1 MNTRL
6 LGAKGEYFA
15 SRYLRD
21 KGYDILSGNFVGGT
35 GEIDIVA
42 TDNNFICFVEVKT
55 RTRGTMFAPA
65 EAVDHR
71 KQENIRSA
79 AAVYMKDFPAGVR
92 MRYDIIEVLVDEN
105 AQLLEINHIKNAF

>member
-65 EAVDHR
+65 EAVDRR

-79 AAVYMKDFPAGVR
+79 AAVYMKGFPAGVR